1 MKLIIGL
8 GNPGVDYEFTRHN
21 FGYLVVNNF
30 AKQNNLNWK
39 KHKDLQAEITDFK
52 IGQEKIILAKS
63 LTFMNESGQAVAH
76 LKKFFKL
83 KNEDIIVIYDDLA
96 FDFGILKI
104 AYDRS
109 SGGHNGLASI
119 IQYLRSPQ
127 TRGQDFIRL
136 RLGIGPQLGV
146 AEKFVLLKFNATQK
160 KQLPKI
166 LDLSCQALN
175 DIITDGLVKAA
186 SKYNT
191 K

>member
-8 GNPGVDYEFTRHN
+8 GNPGPDYEFTRHN
-21 FGYLVVNNF
+21 FGHLVVNNF
-30 AKQNNLNWK
+30 AQQNSLKWS
-39 KHKDLQAEITDFK
+39 KHKDLQSEITDLK

-63 LTFMNESGQAVAH
+63 LTFMNESGLAVAH

-83 KNEDIIVIYDDLA
+83 KNEDIIVVYDDLA

-119 IQYLRSPQ
+119 IQYLKNQ
-127 TRGQDFIRL
+127 NFIRL

-146 AEKFVLLKFNATQK
+146 AEKFVLLKFSATQK

-166 LDLSCQALN
+166 LDLSIQALN
-175 DIITDGLVKAA
+175 DIITDGLAKAT

>member
-21 FGYLVVNNF
+21 FGHLVVDNF
-30 AKQNNLNWK
+30 AKQNNLSWK
-39 KHKDLQAEITDFK
+39 KNKDLQAEITDLK
-52 IGQEKIILAKS
+52 IGAEKIILAKS
-63 LTFMNESGQAVAH
+63 LTFMNESGQAVSH

-83 KNEDIIVIYDDLA
+83 KNEDIIVVYDDLA

-109 SGGHNGLASI
+109 SGGHNGLESI
-119 IQYLRSPQ
+119 IQHLKNQ
-127 TRGQDFIRL
+127 NFIRL

-175 DIITDGLVKAA
+175 DIVTDGLTKAT

>member
-8 GNPGVDYEFTRHN
+8 GNPGPDYEFTRHN
-21 FGYLVVNNF
+21 FGHLVVDNF
-30 AKQNNLNWK
+30 AKQNKLSWK
-39 KHKDLQAEITDFK
+39 KHKDLQAEIADLK
-52 IGQEKIILAKS
+52 IGAEKIILAKS
-63 LTFMNESGQAVAH
+63 LTFMNESGQAVSH

-83 KNEDIIVIYDDLA
+83 KNEDIVVVYDDLA
-96 FDFGILKI
+96 FDFGTLKI

-109 SGGHNGLASI
+109 SGGHNGLESI
-119 IQYLRSPQ
+119 IQHLKK
-127 TRGQDFIRL
+127 QDFIRL

-146 AEKFVLLKFNATQK
+146 AEKFVLLKFNAQQK

-166 LDLSCQALN
+166 LDLSCQVLN
-175 DIITDGLVKAA
+175 DIITDGLAKAT